1 MKLYNKS
8 ISKMLLGA
16 GMLLAGMTACTDDL
30 NITPDGRLDLP
41 AVWESADYTE
51 AFFSSCFDQIPN
63 KHVNYY
69 WFDNLPCGLSD
80 ESWSCD
86 DVEGV
91 GPINAYKG
99 QGSAEE
105 NIFEKHYLDGFDDQY
120 WSKYWPAIRQI
131 NTFLEN
137 IPEAAVHS
145 ESKRNAMIGEAK
157 ILRAY
162 YYLQLVKWYGD
173 IPIILEVPDI
183 YSDFSEYSREPAWK
197 VLQQCVADCEDAMRI
212 PDVSWRIANLSERN
226 RMTKAIACAIISQ
239 ASLYAASPL
248 YCKGQNLWRYAY
260 EKNKYAWQQLTDNG
274 YAVYMGKEY
283 KIKNDNVVRQGAPY
297 DTNYNS
303 AYAELFV
310 ATPGYPIE
318 NERIMAGRP
327 ERPNQPNYWV
337 WGMPIQSC
345 YRAGLVPSQELVDSY
360 DMLIDGSSVLD
371 YRQPYLDEKHLE
383 PNYNPESCYS
393 KNYPFGTS
401 TNPRDLRFEATCIH
415 HGSTVY
421 VGDQASSVDVSA
433 GGNCEIRDDMRTNTR
448 TGYYNNKFRQWYSC
462 AAKRSGDG
470 AWIYYRFAE
479 VVLNLAEAAIEVG
492 EIPEGMKL
500 VNEIRHRAGH
510 DPAKDLNPGGDQ
522 ELARL
527 MLRKERRVEFV
538 FEEHRFFDCRRWTLN
553 NQNID
558 CERYTTGMR
567 VIKKG
572 IRDSYERFL
581 VGEKLSYQAKWHF
594 LPIPLKEANTLAEKT
609 GQNWQNY
616 GW

>member
-8 ISKMLLGA
+8 MSKMLLGA

-30 NITPDGRLDLP
+30 DITPDGRLDLP

-51 AFFSSCFDQIPN
+51 AFFSSCFDHIPN

-69 WFDNLPCGLSD
+69 WFDNLPSGLSD

-91 GPINAYKG
+91 GPILAYKG
-99 QGSAEE
+99 QGSAED
-105 NIFEKHYLDGFDDQY
+105 NLFEHHYLDGFDDQY

-137 IPEAAVHS
+137 IPTAAAHS

-197 VLQQCVADCEDAMRI
+197 VLQQCVADCEDAMRNA
-212 PDVSWRIANLSERN
+212 DVSWRIANLSERN

-248 YCKGQNLWRYAY
+248 YCKDQNLWNYAY
-260 EKNKYAWQQLTDNG
+260 EKNKYAYQQLKDNG
-274 YAVYMGKEY
+274 YSLYMGKTFDDGTY
-283 KIKNDNVVRQGAPY
+283 GKPY
-297 DTNYNS
+297 DENYNS
-303 AYAELFV
+303 AYGEMFV
-310 ATPGYPIE
+310 ASPGYPTE
-318 NERIMAGRP
+318 CERIMVDRP
-327 ERPNQPNYWV
+327 ERPNQPSYWV
-337 WGMPIQSC
+337 WGMPIQSN

-360 DMLIDGSSVLD
+360 DMLEDGKPILD
-371 YRQPYLDEKHLE
+371 YRQPYLDEQHLE
-383 PNYNPESCYS
+383 PNINPESCYS
-393 KNYPFGTS
+393 ASNPFRG
-401 TNPRDLRFEATCIH
+401 RDLRFEATVIH

-421 VGDQASSVDVSA
+421 VGDQASTVDVSA

-448 TGYYNNKFRQWYSC
+448 TGYYNNKYRQWYSC

-470 AWIYYRFAE
+470 KWIYYRFAE
-479 VVLNLAEAAIEVG
+479 VMLNLAEAAIEVG
-492 EIPEGMKL
+492 TTDKI
-500 VNEIRHRAGH
+500 NEAMVLINEVRHRAGH
-510 DPAKDLNPGGDQ
+510 KPANDLNPAGDQ

-553 NQNID
+553 NQDIE

-567 VIKKG
+567 VIKRG
-572 IRDSYERFL
+572 IRNSYERFL
-581 VGEKLSYQAKWHF
+581 VGEKLSHKAKWHF